1 MSDKKQTLI
10 ILSVLGGMLVL
21 MFTVAATFGPWSFAE
36 LLEFVL
42 LTIFEALCVVAFAV
56 AGWVF
61 IFKGNKSEG

>member
-1 MSDKKQTLI
+1 MSDKQQTKI

-21 MFTVAATFGPWSFAE
+21 MFTVAATFGPWTFAE

-61 IFKGNKSEG
+61 FKGNNRES